1 MSMQI
6 RQDESDKLEVFL
18 GKFEIGCKM
27 AGEAIQREA
36 AKVIKARV
44 VGQLNRIRI
53 KTNRADYRH
62 MADDVQ
68 IRTVKDRFGE
78 TTTRV
83 QGGAKTG
90 TKWHLVNDGTYRSK
104 ATHFMDRALKEAET
118 ELQSVIDK
126 ELSKVGD

>member
-1 MSMQI
+1 M
-6 RQDESDKLEVFL
+6 RYEGTDKLEVFL
-18 GKFEIGCKM
+18 GRFEIDCKM
-27 AGEAIQREA
+27 AGEAIQRESA
-36 AKVIKARV
+36 EIIKARV
-44 VGQLNRIRI
+44 VGQLNRLRT
-53 KTNRADYRH
+53 KTNRPDYKH

-68 IRTVKDRFGE
+68 IRTVKDEFGE

-90 TKWHLVNDGTYRSK
+90 TKWHLVNDGTYRNKDK
-104 ATHFMDRALKEAET
+104 ATHFMDNALKEAET